1 MGKISKVIVCG
12 AKKSGKT
19 SILEQAIYGNVGPFP
34 STIEDIYVANV
45 ECDRGSKET
54 IRFYDTGLRWLFS
67 QGYSETFI
75 EPCGWISYIVIGNK
89 SDLSARRQVDNV
101 QALNWAA
108 REKTRLFEVSSLD
121 RESLKEPFRFLSS
134 KLNPP
139 PNKSTF
145 SQLTMG
151 RKACHLV
158 LHDPFIEC
166 HTCKEIT
173 DSKTYICL
181 DCYSK
186 GKEFAKHVSNH
197 AYSVVKQDFS
207 LFSHNWTAKDEL
219 QLLDAVLHHGLGSWE
234 EVSKTLTNKT
244 PSECEAHFAAIFI
257 EDKKGE
263 FKELTSKFVDRF
275 CRDQPVPYIQPQK
288 EQSLLYQIRPPPS
301 VLSKE
306 LAGYNPAR
314 GDFETELDDLAEND
328 LNSISYNDVSNNL
341 EDPKDEDDA
350 LFGKLELSALFI
362 YNDNSTKYPLIREKY
377 GKVYDFRRLF
387 CSFDF
392 DYILEG
398 LQHEFQIKRK
408 VRKYQEFRSN
418 GLTNKDST
426 IIYKKLK
433 VQREMSSKEL
443 SSDRVW
449 DWVADPRNISY
460 VKDKL
465 TGKLMPTTNA
475 KKTSCTT

>member
-1 MGKISKVIVCG
+1 MEETVD
-12 AKKSGKT
+12 
-19 SILEQAIYGNVGPFP
+19 YGCCQ
-34 STIEDIYVANV
+34 S
-45 ECDRGSKET
+45 
-54 IRFYDTGLRWLFS
+54 
-67 QGYSETFI
+67 
-75 EPCGWISYIVIGNK
+75 
-89 SDLSARRQVDNV
+89 
-101 QALNWAA
+101 
-108 REKTRLFEVSSLD
+108 
-121 RESLKEPFRFLSS
+121 
-134 KLNPP
+134 
-139 PNKSTF
+139 
-145 SQLTMG
+145 
-151 RKACHLV
+151 CHLV

-362 YNDNSTKYPLIREKY
+362 YNDKLKERKRIKSIVKEHGLINKRSAVALSSTKYPLIREKY

-475 KKTSCTT
+475 KKQAVRLDITGLTSFEKLSSKEQDLCSEIRMAPESFLQIKTTMINECKKSNGLRLADARPVVKIDVNKTRKIYDLLINDGVIYRN

>member
-1 MGKISKVIVCG
+1 MEETVD
-12 AKKSGKT
+12 
-19 SILEQAIYGNVGPFP
+19 YGCCQ
-34 STIEDIYVANV
+34 S
-45 ECDRGSKET
+45 
-54 IRFYDTGLRWLFS
+54 
-67 QGYSETFI
+67 
-75 EPCGWISYIVIGNK
+75 
-89 SDLSARRQVDNV
+89 
-101 QALNWAA
+101 
-108 REKTRLFEVSSLD
+108 
-121 RESLKEPFRFLSS
+121 
-134 KLNPP
+134 
-139 PNKSTF
+139 
-145 SQLTMG
+145 
-151 RKACHLV
+151 CHLV

-275 CRDQPVPYIQPQK
+275 SRDQPVPYIQPQK

-362 YNDNSTKYPLIREKY
+362 YNDKLKERKRIKSIVKEHGLINKRSAVALSSTKYPLIREKY

-387 CSFDF
+387 CSLDF

-475 KKTSCTT
+475 KKQAVRLDITGLTSFEKLSSKEQDLCSEIRMAPESFLQIKTTMINECKKSNGLRLADARPVVKIDVNKTRKIYDLLINDGVIYRN